1 MEPIAIV
8 GLAFKLPQDIED
20 EASFWHILEQ
30 GQSMMTEWPKS
41 RVDVNAFARLP
52 EASLNTVGSDQG
64 IFDAPFFSI
73 SSKEASAMDP
83 QQRMLLETSYHALE
97 NAGIPLSRI
106 AGTVTGV
113 FVGTMESDYHRTI
126 SKDPDDA
133 PMTTAT
139 GISVSIMANRLSW
152 YFDLKG
158 PSMQLNTA
166 CSSSMIAVDLGC
178 QSIRSGQSSTVLV
191 AGSSLMLDPEYSL
204 YLSNMNMLS
213 PDGICHSFDDRAN
226 GYSRGEG
233 VIVMILKKLSTAI
246 SDGDNI
252 RAVIRGT
259 GSNQDGRTPGIT
271 QPSSVSQENLI
282 RHTYRTCNL
291 GFESTRYIEAHGT
304 GTQIGDAMEMRALG
318 AVFRTARS
326 PRAPLFVGSV
336 KTNIGHLEGGSG
348 LAGIAKSILI
358 LEKGFIPP
366 NALFER
372 LNTKVPASCIR
383 WPGEGLRRISVNS
396 FGFGGSNAHAI
407 LDDAYHTLETLSS
420 RDSLRSIETP
430 RVALPATSNG
440 HRQNDVK
447 VMGSVSEENVDGPTS
462 GIDDAARANGVTS
475 SSTDVVA
482 LTTNNGLSA
491 ILIETDT
498 QSTQGSEKTDGNTVS
513 DGTSPNYRQILIFT
527 ARDEAALKR
536 IHQQYA
542 EYYDRSIA
550 GAPRMLDDLAY
561 TLAARRN
568 TMAMRSFTV
577 AGSDSSSSSLGLPNL
592 NCVRSSGEPQL
603 CFVFTGQGAQYA
615 KMGLEL
621 IDYPVFKDVL
631 TQADR
636 VFQSTRAEWS
646 LFDEMKSGERIDLPQ
661 FSQPLCTALQIALVE
676 LLKSFHIAPV
686 AVVGHSSGE
695 IAAAYAIG
703 ALSLESACRISYHR
717 GRLSGQLAAQLAA
730 SMKTGAMMSA
740 NLQEGQV
747 RAYVDKYRLDAKIRV
762 ACVNSPSNV
771 TLAGPE
777 ADVDALKRHLDDDRI
792 FAQKLN
798 TGIAYHTVVM
808 NEMAQEYVSCLN
820 DLVESTPR
828 SCATLMVSS
837 VTGQRVTAMDLCT
850 AQYWADNLTS
860 PVRFLDAL
868 QYLAIAAPKLDG
880 IKAISDYIEVGPHGA
895 LRRPIKETLSQ
906 VPNYR
911 TFAYVSVLSK
921 LVSPVNT
928 TMEVAGHLFTRG
940 YPVSIAAVNR
950 YTDSSNLPMLLSDT
964 PKYPFDRTQQHWFES
979 RLSRDWRLRG
989 AAPRSVLGIRVTDW
1003 NPLEPRW
1010 RKMLSTQETPW
1021 IAEHVVSGV
1030 IVFPAAG
1037 MIVMALEAVKQ
1048 TVQSHQT
1055 LSAFLVKEATF
1066 ATPIFVDTERKTE
1079 VVTQLRPIKAAY
1091 EREAL
1096 RFDVIIFSIDDNGR
1110 WTECFKATVHAQP
1123 KTGATSEVDGGLEAR
1138 ETAEAC
1144 VSRYKEAKL
1153 SCTKRISSQDFY
1165 EWLDKQG
1172 LSYGE
1177 AFALSKDIFWDGS
1190 ELCVSRV
1197 DNSEE
1202 PYEGVVHPTVL
1213 DNCLQL
1219 CCTAPSGGMTKK
1231 LSTFIPSSMR
1241 DLWVSATGWQHPQ
1254 TDSIRIMT
1262 QAKPNIQMT
1271 GLNCSMMAFS
1281 EPGQLL
1287 CDAKHLGMSAVA
1299 GKASA
1304 DDNQKRLVHSIDW
1317 RPQLSLLTKQQLS
1330 EHCRS
1335 DNKDDEIS
1343 EIEYC
1348 VSLEDA
1354 IRARLQRVLPQ
1365 LQGSVEPGTP
1375 AHLKR
1380 FVMWVERQLRQTP
1393 GKAADEVSDA
1403 QLGLRL
1409 ERLRESRPSWRL
1421 CLEVLENLPSIIRG
1435 ETDALDLLF
1444 TTPVA
1449 HDLYDAFFRRT
1460 CNKKLFSYLE
1470 LTVHQNPNQKI
1481 LEVGAGTGGMT
1492 NQILTM
1498 LHQIEQRTGGTSFR
1512 EYVYTDISPAYFE
1525 GARERFAN
1533 YGSRM
1538 TFKTIDLESDISAN
1552 IEPGSC
1558 DMILAGSVLHATK
1571 NLAKTMRNLRRA
1583 LKPGGQLVF
1592 LEITQ
1597 APECFPMSFGFGVLP
1612 GWWCAEETSRE
1623 WCPTLTEM
1631 QWDVL
1636 LKETGFTGNE
1646 LLVKDYEDPR
1656 ANYVTIITSTAEKT
1670 SKALIEVSRVLL
1682 IINDHNEQQ
1691 ENLAR
1696 AVSTAISAS
1705 FTCQVIVFTLS
1716 HIAEADVGPSDCIL
1730 FLADMQG
1737 SILAEPSKD
1746 EFRLVQTWL
1755 QQSKHLLWVTA
1766 ALTSQQFSPCTS
1778 IKDGLLR
1785 VIRAENNSKRIISLT
1800 LEHDASDIQICQ
1812 QCIVQVFR
1820 SAFEDAS
1827 PELEY
1832 TVRDGKIMTG
1842 RLVFEAG
1849 LNRDVVSC
1857 MSPITRHEAWLPGPP
1872 LKLHVASRGSLE
1884 SLCFIEDE
1892 YPTNL
1897 HPTEVEIET
1906 QAWAVGFRD
1915 VFGALGRLDENE
1927 FGTDCA
1933 GKVRRVGSKC
1943 TQLRP
1948 GDRVSTSM
1956 FGCMRTYVYCD
1967 EGDAIKVP
1975 DTLSLEEACGV
1986 INPVMTAWHSL
1997 VDVARLQKGE
2007 KILIHAASGG
2017 TGQVAIQVAQMLG
2030 AEVYATV
2037 GYDHKKE
2044 LLIKEYGIPAANIFY
2059 SRDLS
2064 FAQGIMRVTNGY
2076 GVDVVLNSLVG
2087 EGQRSSWECVAP
2099 YGRFVEIGKADIY
2112 ANSPLPM
2119 ASFANNRSFS
2129 AVDLRDLAFHR
2140 PEASRALFHKTMNL
2154 VQEKAIFCPTPLNK
2168 FPVSAIEDA
2177 FRYMQTGRSTG
2188 RVIVTLDHG
2197 DVKNLILRPTWKF
2210 DPEAAYL
2217 VVGGLGGVGRSI
2229 LRWMISRGAKQLIVP
2244 SRSGPRGEAA
2254 FKIVIDAIKSGVT
2267 ILTPSCDVSDMA
2279 SLKLMLDECAPV
2291 VGPIR
2296 GCINAAMVLQDSIFD
2311 NMTHA
2316 QWKKTIDSKVK
2327 SSWNVHALLPN
2338 DLDFFILLSSAAGV
2352 LGNAGQSNY
2361 AAGCTFQDALSSFR
2375 KSFGRKAVSIDL
2387 GLMSTVG
2394 FVAENE
2400 GVKKTLERYEGLRA
2414 IEEAEFLALMDI
2426 LCDLEHPPNLST
2438 INGQVTM
2445 GITTPA
2451 DLALDNGTMPMEHMH
2466 QSLFAYFVQT
2476 EAMASSSMQAN
2487 GVNSAALF
2495 RQAESVEEMGR
2506 IVVESLVRKIAR
2518 ALSMSLEDVDTDKAL
2533 HLYGVDSLVAVEI
2546 RNWITKEFM
2555 ADVPVFELMS
2565 GKSILAIAQLVTKN
2579 SQIRKT
2585 VAKA

>member
-1 MEPIAIV
+1 
-8 GLAFKLPQDIED
+8 
-20 EASFWHILEQ
+20 
-30 GQSMMTEWPKS
+30 
-41 RVDVNAFARLP
+41 
-52 EASLNTVGSDQG
+52 
-64 IFDAPFFSI
+64 
-73 SSKEASAMDP
+73 
-83 QQRMLLETSYHALE
+83 
-97 NAGIPLSRI
+97 
-106 AGTVTGV
+106 
-113 FVGTMESDYHRTI
+113 
-126 SKDPDDA
+126 
-133 PMTTAT
+133 
-139 GISVSIMANRLSW
+139 
-152 YFDLKG
+152 
-158 PSMQLNTA
+158 
-166 CSSSMIAVDLGC
+166 
-178 QSIRSGQSSTVLV
+178 
-191 AGSSLMLDPEYSL
+191 
-204 YLSNMNMLS
+204 MLS

-252 RAVIRGT
+252 RAIIRGT

-282 RHTYRTCNL
+282 RHT
-291 GFESTRYIEAHGT
+291 F
-304 GTQIGDAMEMRALG
+304 
-318 AVFRTARS
+318 
-326 PRAPLFVGSV
+326 
-336 KTNIGHLEGGSG
+336 
-348 LAGIAKSILI
+348 
-358 LEKGFIPP
+358 
-366 NALFER
+366 
-372 LNTKVPASCIR
+372 KVPASCIR

-407 LDDAYHTLETLSS
+407 LDDAYHTLETLSF

-447 VMGSVSEENVDGPTS
+447 VMGSVSEKKVDGPTT

-482 LTTNNGLSA
+482 LTTTNGLSA
-491 ILIETDT
+491 ILSETDT
-498 QSTQGSEKTDGNTVS
+498 QLAQGSEKKINGNTVS
-513 DGTSPNYRQILIFT
+513 NGTSPNHSQILTFT

-577 AGSDSSSSSLGLPNL
+577 ADSNSSSSSLGLPNL

-621 IDYPVFKDVL
+621 IDYLVFKNVL

-636 VFQSTRAEWS
+636 VFQNIGAEWS
-646 LFDEMKSGERIDLPQ
+646 LFDEMKSGERINLPQ

-676 LLKSFHIAPV
+676 LLKGFHIAPV

-730 SMKTGAMMSA
+730 SMETGAMMSA

-747 RAYVDKYRLDAKIRV
+747 RAYVDKYLSDANIRV

-798 TGIAYHTVVM
+798 TGIAYHTAVM
-808 NEMAQEYVSCLN
+808 NEMAQDYISCLD
-820 DLVESTPR
+820 DLVESTPG
-828 SCATLMVSS
+828 SCATLMLSS
-837 VTGQRVTAMDLCT
+837 VTGQRVTATDLCT

-921 LVSPVNT
+921 LMSPVKT
-928 TMEVAGHLFTRG
+928 IMEVAGHLFTRG
-940 YPVSIAAVNR
+940 YPVSITAVNR
-950 YTDSSNLPMLLSDT
+950 YTASSNLPMLLSDT

-1010 RKMLSTQETPW
+1010 RKMLSTQEMPW

-1037 MIVMALEAVKQ
+1037 MLVMALEAVKQ

-1055 LSAFLVKEATF
+1055 LSGFLVKEATF

-1096 RFDVIIFSIDDNGR
+1096 RFDVVIFSIDDNGR

-1123 KTGATSEVDGGLEAR
+1123 KIGAISEVDGGREAR

-1153 SCTKRISSQDFY
+1153 SCTKCISSQDFY
-1165 EWLDKQG
+1165 EWLDRQG

-1241 DLWVSATGWQHPQ
+1241 DLWVSATGWQQPQ

-1281 EPGQLL
+1281 EAGQLL

-1299 GKASA
+1299 GKTSA
-1304 DDNQKRLVHSIDW
+1304 DDSQKRLVHSIDW
-1317 RPQLSLLTKQQLS
+1317 KPQLSLLTKQQLS
-1330 EHCRS
+1330 EHCKS

-1348 VSLEDA
+1348 TSLEDA
-1354 IRARLQRVLPQ
+1354 IRAQLQRILPQ
-1365 LQGSVEPGTP
+1365 LRDLVEPGTP
-1375 AHLKR
+1375 THLKR

-1393 GKAADEVSDA
+1393 GKAADEVSDT
-1403 QLGLRL
+1403 QLSLRL

-1421 CLEVLENLPSIIRG
+1421 CLEVLDNLPSIIRG
-1435 ETDALDLLF
+1435 ETNALDLLF

-1460 CNKKLFSYLE
+1460 CNKKLYNYLE

-1525 GARERFAN
+1525 GARERFVN

-1571 NLAKTMRNLRRA
+1571 NLARTMRNLRRA

-1623 WCPTLTEM
+1623 WCPTLTEV

-1670 SKALIEVSRVLL
+1670 QKAVTEVSRVL
-1682 IINDHNEQQ
+1682 IITNDHDKQQ
-1691 ENLAR
+1691 EDLAQG
-1696 AVSTAISAS
+1696 VSTAISTS
-1705 FTCQVIVFTLS
+1705 FTCQVVVFTLS
-1716 HIAEADVGPSDCIL
+1716 HITEAEVSPSDCIL

-1746 EFRLVQTWL
+1746 EFRLIQTWL

-1766 ALTSQQFSPCTS
+1766 ALTSQQSSPCTS

-1857 MSPITRHEAWLPGPP
+1857 MLPITRHEAWLPGPP

-1892 YPTNL
+1892 CSSEL
-1897 HPTEVEIET
+1897 GPTEIEIET

-1933 GKVRRVGSKC
+1933 GTVRRVGPKC

-2017 TGQVAIQVAQMLG
+2017 TGQVAIQVAQMIG
-2030 AEVYATV
+2030 AVVYATV

-2044 LLIKEYGIPAANIFY
+2044 LLIKEYGVPAANIFY

-2087 EGQRSSWECVAP
+2087 EGQKASWECVAP

-2119 ASFANNRSFS
+2119 ASFANNKTFS

-2154 VQEKAIFCPTPLNK
+2154 VQEKAIVCPTPLNK

-2177 FRYMQTGRSTG
+2177 FRYIQTGRSTG

-2197 DVKNLILRPTWKF
+2197 DVVPKNLIHRPTWTF

-2327 SSWNVHALLPN
+2327 SSWNLHALLPN

-2375 KSFGRKAVSIDL
+2375 KSHGRKAVSIDL

-2400 GVKKTLERYEGLRA
+2400 GVRKTLERYQGLRA
-2414 IEEAEFLALMDI
+2414 IDEEEFLALMDI

-2476 EAMASSSMQAN
+2476 EAMASSSMHTN
-2487 GVNSAALF
+2487 GVNSAARF
-2495 RQAESVEEMGR
+2495 RQAESVEEMDR
-2506 IVVESLVRKIAR
+2506 VVVESLVRKIAR

-2579 SQIRKT
+2579 SQIRKA

>member
-1 MEPIAIV
+1 
-8 GLAFKLPQDIED
+8 
-20 EASFWHILEQ
+20 
-30 GQSMMTEWPKS
+30 
-41 RVDVNAFARLP
+41 
-52 EASLNTVGSDQG
+52 
-64 IFDAPFFSI
+64 
-73 SSKEASAMDP
+73 
-83 QQRMLLETSYHALE
+83 
-97 NAGIPLSRI
+97 
-106 AGTVTGV
+106 
-113 FVGTMESDYHRTI
+113 
-126 SKDPDDA
+126 
-133 PMTTAT
+133 
-139 GISVSIMANRLSW
+139 MANRLSW

-233 VIVMILKKLSTAI
+233 VTVMILKKLSTAI

-252 RAVIRGT
+252 RAIIRGT

-366 NALFER
+366 NALFEK
-372 LNTKVPASCIR
+372 LNTKVNAKRNYIQVPTSCIR

-407 LDDAYHTLETLSS
+407 LDDAYHTLETLSL

-440 HRQNDVK
+440 HHQDGVK
-447 VMGSVSEENVDGPTS
+447 VMGSVSEEKSDGPTL
-462 GIDDAARANGVTS
+462 GMDNGARADGAAS
-475 SSTDVVA
+475 PSTHVVA
-482 LTTNNGLSA
+482 LTTTNGLSA
-491 ILIETDT
+491 ILSETET
-498 QSTQGSEKTDGNTVS
+498 QSTQGSEKKTDGNTVS
-513 DGTSPNYRQILIFT
+513 NGTSPNHRQILTFT
-527 ARDEAALKR
+527 AREEAALKR

-577 AGSDSSSSSLGLPNL
+577 ADSNSSSSSLGLPNL

-615 KMGLEL
+615 KIGLEL
-621 IDYPVFKDVL
+621 IDYPVFKNIL

-636 VFQSTRAEWS
+636 IFQSIGAEWS
-646 LFDEMKSGERIDLPQ
+646 LFDEMESGERINLPQ
-661 FSQPLCTALQIALVE
+661 FSQPLCTALQLALVE

-695 IAAAYAIG
+695 IAAAYAVG

-747 RAYVDKYRLDAKIRV
+747 RAYVDKYRLDANIRV

-777 ADVDALKRHLDDDRI
+777 ADVDALKRHLDDDHI

-798 TGIAYHTVVM
+798 TGIAYHTAVM
-808 NEMAQEYVSCLN
+808 NEMAQEYISCLN
-820 DLVESTPR
+820 DLIESTPG

-837 VTGQRVTAMDLCT
+837 VTGQRVTATDLCT

-921 LVSPVNT
+921 LVSPVKT

-940 YPVSIAAVNR
+940 YPVSITAVNR
-950 YTDSSNLPMLLSDT
+950 YTASSNLPMLLSDT

-1010 RKMLSTQETPW
+1010 RKMLSTQEMPW

-1037 MIVMALEAVKQ
+1037 MLVMALEAVKQ

-1055 LSAFLVKEATF
+1055 LSGFLVKEATF

-1096 RFDVIIFSIDDNGR
+1096 RFDVVIFSIDDNGR

-1123 KTGATSEVDGGLEAR
+1123 KIGAISEVDGGREAR

-1153 SCTKRISSQDFY
+1153 SCTKCISSQDFY
-1165 EWLDKQG
+1165 EWLDRQG

-1231 LSTFIPSSMR
+1231 LSTFIPSNMR
-1241 DLWVSATGWQHPQ
+1241 DLWVSATGWQHPE
-1254 TDSIRIMT
+1254 TNSIRIMT
-1262 QAKPNIQMT
+1262 QAQPNIQMT

-1287 CDAKHLGMSAVA
+1287 CNAKHLGMSAVA
-1299 GKASA
+1299 GKTSA
-1304 DDNQKRLVHSIDW
+1304 DDGQKRLVHSIDW
-1317 RPQLSLLTKQQLS
+1317 KPQLSLLTKQQLV
-1330 EHCRS
+1330 EHCKS
-1335 DNKDDEIS
+1335 DNKDDETS

-1348 VSLEDA
+1348 ISLEDA
-1354 IRARLQRVLPQ
+1354 IRARLQRILPQ
-1365 LQGSVEPGTP
+1365 LQGLVEPGTP
-1375 AHLKR
+1375 THLKR
-1380 FVMWVERQLRQTP
+1380 FVMWVERQLRQMP

-1421 CLEVLENLPSIIRG
+1421 CFEVLDNLPSIIRG

-1460 CNKKLFSYLE
+1460 CNKKLYNYLE

-1525 GARERFAN
+1525 GAGERFVT

-1538 TFKTIDLESDISAN
+1538 TFKTVDLESDISAN

-1597 APECFPMSFGFGVLP
+1597 APECFPMGFGFGVLP

-1623 WCPTLTEM
+1623 WCPTLTEV

-1670 SKALIEVSRVLL
+1670 PKAVTEVSRVLL
-1682 IINDHNEQQ
+1682 IINDHDKQQ
-1691 ENLAR
+1691 GDLAR
-1696 AVSTAISAS
+1696 GVSTAISAS
-1705 FTCQVIVFTLS
+1705 FTCQVVVFTLS
-1716 HIAEADVGPSDCIL
+1716 DIAEAKVSPSDCIL
-1730 FLADMQG
+1730 FLADIQG

-1766 ALTSQQFSPCTS
+1766 ALTSQQSSPCTS

-1812 QCIVQVFR
+1812 QYIVQVFH

-1832 TVRDGKIMTG
+1832 MVQDGKIMTG
-1842 RLVFEAG
+1842 RLVFEAD

-1884 SLCFIEDE
+1884 SLCFIEDQ
-1892 YPTNL
+1892 YPTEL
-1897 HPTEVEIET
+1897 GPTEIEIET
-1906 QAWAVGFRD
+1906 QAWTVGFRD

-1933 GKVRRVGSKC
+1933 GTVRRVGSKC

-1956 FGCMRTYVYCD
+1956 FGCMRTYVYCN

-1975 DTLSLEEACGV
+1975 DTLSLEESCGV

-2037 GYDHKKE
+2037 GYDHKKV
-2044 LLIKEYGIPAANIFY
+2044 LLIKEYGVPAANIFY

-2087 EGQRSSWECVAP
+2087 EGQKASWECVAP
-2099 YGRFVEIGKADIY
+2099 YGRFVEIDKADIY

-2154 VQEKAIFCPTPLNK
+2154 VREKAIVCPTPLNK

-2197 DVKNLILRPTWKF
+2197 DVVPKNLIHRPTWTF

-2229 LRWMISRGAKQLIVP
+2229 LRWMITRGAKQLIVP

-2327 SSWNVHALLPN
+2327 SSWNLHALLPN

-2361 AAGCTFQDALSSFR
+2361 AAGCTFQDALSSFG
-2375 KSFGRKAVSIDL
+2375 KSQGRKAVSIDL

-2400 GVKKTLERYEGLRA
+2400 DVRKTLERYQGLRA
-2414 IEEAEFLALMDI
+2414 IDEGEFLALMDI
-2426 LCDLEHPPNLST
+2426 LCDPEHPQNLST
-2438 INGQVTM
+2438 VNGQVTM

-2466 QSLFAYFVQT
+2466 RSLFAYFVQT

-2495 RQAESVEEMGR
+2495 RQAESVEEMDR
-2506 IVVESLVRKIAR
+2506 VVVESLVRKIAR

-2579 SQIRKT
+2579 SQIRKV